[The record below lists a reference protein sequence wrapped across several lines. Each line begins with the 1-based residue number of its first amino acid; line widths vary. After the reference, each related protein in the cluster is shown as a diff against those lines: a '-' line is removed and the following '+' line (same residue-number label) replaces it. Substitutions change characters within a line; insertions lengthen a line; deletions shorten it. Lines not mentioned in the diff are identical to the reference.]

1 MKLNSLAN
9 KAKYNNLQVKQ
20 WLIAFESKQSLSL
33 FNDVE
38 LVVESHENKISSNG
52 RELFWIP
59 FINDMI

>member
-38 LVVESHENKISSNG
+38 SHENKISSNG